1 MGCESTRI
9 KGEWSFL
16 RLAEFQQGRQHPHL
30 LYLAGPGRLRTD
42 VRPRRKTEPNT
53 LSSRHTFSSRH
64 TLSSRRITHAI
75 PPAAGANPANW
86 PVTFT
91 LAALA
96 TWRMTHLLTEEDGP
110 ADLVLRLRQAAGES
124 QFGQVMDCFYCASMW
139 VALPI
144 AALITSMSA
153 GTPLNCSG
161 GSGHFRWS
169 RRAATWLALSGA
181 ACLLEQA
188 ARARESAALVGDP
201 DAAQASEAGAVRSHR
216 RAPEEAAA

>member
-53 LSSRHTFSSRH
+53 LFSRH

-144 AALITSMSA
+144 AALITNMSA